1 MDEYTE
7 DYRNRFID
15 GVAGVITAIFQKLN
29 IQKVDNDYFHMIIY
43 TLNSVPKVQNLF
55 ELYKKVEENLLF
67 EVYNLT

>member
-29 IQKVDNDYFHMIIY
+29 IQKVDND
-43 TLNSVPKVQNLF
+43 
-55 ELYKKVEENLLF
+55 
-67 EVYNLT
+67 